1 MGAQPALILLV
12 LAAICATINAIPTIS
27 AVGSKFFTSDG
38 NQFFIKG
45 VAYQLVEDDP
55 LVNTTQCKLDAAL
68 MQQLGANTIRVYH
81 VDATADHSG
90 CMNAFAD
97 VGIYLFVDM
106 DSFKTY
112 IRYESDSSWTAN
124 KSASYRAV
132 MDNFQQY
139 DNTAGFFVGNE
150 VLNVLA
156 DSGAAPYLLSA
167 AVDLKSYRDAKG
179 YRKIPIGYS
188 ATDTAVLRPMLQDY
202 LVCRPN
208 VTERLDFYALNSYEW
223 CGSTPDFQTSGYI
236 GLQALAENY
245 PVPIFLSEDGCN
257 TVPPRTFDDQAAIFG
272 PQMVDTWSGAIIYEW
287 IQEMNAYGLV
297 SYGPPVGPDVNVGST
312 IVQGFTRQGVPT
324 PVSPDFSNLQQ
335 QWKTLNPTGVSSA
348 PYAAT
353 VKTTPPTCPSSTAGG
368 WTVDPSAPLPTIGVG
383 AVSAGMP
390 SGVPKG
396 SITVASS
403 AAGTPSPSTLLSV
416 LTSSPLLSKSTSQT
430 RSTYSSTV
438 TPSISSKASSTT
450 SGGASSATSEGAAG
464 RTVSGPPSSKDAGI
478 IGMAL
483 ALVTVGAGVMLW
495 L

>member
-1 MGAQPALILLV
+1 MGAHTGLLFLV
-12 LAAICATINAIPTIS
+12 LAALCATINAIPTIS
-27 AVGSKFFTSDG
+27 AV
-38 NQFFIKG
+38 G

-90 CMNAFAD
+90 CMNAFAA

-106 DSFKTY
+106 DSFTTY
-112 IRYESDSSWTAN
+112 IRYDTDSSWTTN

-167 AVDLKSYRDAKG
+167 AADLKSYRDAKG

-223 CGSTPDFQTSGYI
+223 CGSSPDFQTSGYV

-245 PVPIFLSEDGCN
+245 PVPIFFSEDGCN

-287 IQEMNAYGLV
+287 IQEMNDYGLV
-297 SYGPPVGPDVNVGST
+297 SYGPQVGADVNDGS
-312 IVQGFTRQGVPT
+312 IVVQGFTRQGVPT

-335 QWKTLNPTGVSSA
+335 QWKTLTPTGVSSA
-348 PYAAT
+348 QYAAT
-353 VKTTPPTCPSSTAGG
+353 VTTTPPACPSSTAGG

-396 SITVASS
+396 SITVTPS
-403 AAGTPSPSTLLSV
+403 AAGTLSLSTSLSVSPSE
-416 LTSSPLLSKSTSQT
+416 PISQAS
-430 RSTYSSTV
+430 STYSSTV

-450 SGGASSATSEGAAG
+450 SGGASSATSKGAAG
-464 RTVSGPPSSKDAGI
+464 RTVSGPLSFQGVGFV
-478 IGMAL
+478 GMVLGL
-483 ALVTVGAGVMLW
+483 ATVGAGVMVW